1 MKCKGAQMSQ
11 SIDKS
16 GSWKIE
22 SSVRLVQF
30 VRSAFELSASKSKI
44 LILKGHFSVNAK
56 PEIRP
61 GTELSEGC
69 LVEYEPKGPT
79 TYGPFGVRKLHIDSH
94 LVIVDKPSGLLSA
107 PLEGSNE
114 TNALGAARRF
124 CQHGQKGPKVV
135 HRLDKATSGLL
146 AFGRGVESTRNLAG
160 QLVDRTMTRTYRAVV
175 DGSPHRPSGIIVSTL
190 VADAGK
196 NRRGSLGRTLRVLS
210 PNARLTPEE
219 GPGKWAATRY
229 SVCWT
234 KDGYSGL
241 ELNLVTGRTHQIR
254 IHMAELG
261 MPVCGETVYG
271 RTRHKGRLALHAGRL
286 VLKHPKTQQSMSFES
301 QWPESLQSLWSWQTM
316 RQGD

>member
-1 MKCKGAQMSQ
+1 MSQ

-16 GSWKIE
+16 GSWTIE
-22 SSVRLVQF
+22 TPIRLVQF
-30 VRSAFELSASKSKI
+30 VRTTFELSASKSKL
-44 LILKGHFSVNAK
+44 LILKGHFSVNEK
-56 PEIRP
+56 PEPKP
-61 GTELSEGC
+61 GAELSKGF
-69 LVEYEPKGPT
+69 LVTYEPKGPT
-79 TYGPFGVRKLHIDSH
+79 THGPFGVRKLHIDSH

-124 CQHGQKGPKVV
+124 CQHGNKGPKVV

-146 AFGRGVESTRNLAG
+146 AFGRGVESTRNLAE
-160 QLVDRTMTRTYRAVV
+160 QLVDRSMTRTYRAVV
-175 DGSPHRPSGIIVSTL
+175 DGSPRTPSGLIVSRL
-190 VADAGK
+190 VANAGK
-196 NRRGSLGRTLRVLS
+196 NRRGSLPRTLEVLS
-210 PNARLTPEE
+210 PNAKVAPEE
-219 GPGKWAATRY
+219 GHGKWAATRF

-234 KDGYSGL
+234 KNGYTGL

-286 VLKHPKTQQSMSFES
+286 VLKHPKTHQAMSFES
-301 QWPESLQSLWSWQTM
+301 EWPESLQSIWPWQTM
-316 RQGD
+316 HRGD